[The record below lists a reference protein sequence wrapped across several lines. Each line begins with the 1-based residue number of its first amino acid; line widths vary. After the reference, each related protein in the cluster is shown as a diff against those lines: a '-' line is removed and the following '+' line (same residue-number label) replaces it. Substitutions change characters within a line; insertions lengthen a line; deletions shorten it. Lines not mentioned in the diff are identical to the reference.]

1 VTSLRRLLLLAC
13 ALVLSAFGLAACGSD
28 SGGGGAT
35 GSAQDILRTTF
46 ASGKPVKSGRL
57 DAALNLNLQGL
68 KGFSGP
74 IALKLTGPFQS
85 KGSKQLPAFD
95 LNLALN
101 TGGSSFTAGAVST
114 GEKGYLKL
122 QNQTYD
128 VGAQLYNAFKT
139 GYEQATKDTGKQGGG
154 ASFKTL
160 GIDPL
165 RWLTNPR
172 KAGEAKVGGTDT
184 AHITARIDV
193 GKLLDD
199 VDTLL
204 GKAGQLGVTGATAKD
219 LPKGLSARTRTAIER
234 SVKSASFDVY
244 SGKDDGLLRRLVVR
258 IAFDVPASVRKDAG
272 GLSGGTAALD
282 LTLSELNE
290 DQTITAPKSARP
302 LSDLTSVLGGLLGGG
317 GSGSGSSGSGS
328 TGGGGS
334 GGGPAGGGSSSKY
347 LSCIDAAGQDIAKVQ
362 KCAALIGK

>member
-1 VTSLRRLLLLAC
+1 LTAVTSLRRLVLLAC
-13 ALVLSAFGLAACGSD
+13 VLVLAASGLAACGSSD
-28 SGGGGAT
+28 SGGGAS

-46 ASGKPVKSGRL
+46 GSGKPVKSGRV
-57 DAALNLNLQGL
+57 DAALDLNLRGL
-68 KGFSGP
+68 RGFSGP

-85 KGSKQLPAFD
+85 KGAKELPAFD
-95 LNLALN
+95 LGLTLN

-122 QNQTYD
+122 QGQTYD
-128 VGAQLYNAFKT
+128 VGAQLFNAFKT
-139 GYEQATKDTGKQGGG
+139 GYEQATKDSGGKGG

-172 KAGEAKVGGTDT
+172 KAGEAKAGGTDT
-184 AHITARIDV
+184 AHVTAQIDV
-193 GKLLDD
+193 AKLLDD

-204 GKAGQLGVTGATAKD
+204 GKAGELGVTGATAKD
-219 LPKGLSARTRTAIER
+219 LPKGLSPRTRAAIER
-234 SVKSASFDVY
+234 SVKRATFDVY

-258 IAFDVPASVRKDAG
+258 LAFDVPAGVRKDAG
-272 GLSGGTAALD
+272 GLSGGTVALD
-282 LTLSELNE
+282 LTLNDLNE

-317 GSGSGSSGSGS
+317 ASGSGSSGGGSSPGSGSGSS
-328 TGGGGS
+328 
-334 GGGPAGGGSSSKY
+334 GGGSSSKY
-347 LSCIDAAGQDIAKVQ
+347 LSCLDAAGQDIAKVQ
-362 KCAALIGK
+362 ECASLIGK